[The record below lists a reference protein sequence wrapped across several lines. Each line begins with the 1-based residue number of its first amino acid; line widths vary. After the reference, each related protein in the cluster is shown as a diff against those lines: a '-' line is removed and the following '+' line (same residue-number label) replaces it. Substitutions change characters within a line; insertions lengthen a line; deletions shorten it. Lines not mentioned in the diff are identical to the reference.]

1 MKDTDASLSFF
12 HPGMLPSKVLFPF
25 FIFLFPAFS
34 LHAPRFSYIP
44 SSRENSS
51 FCLASSYLYIL
62 YSPLSSGKLLTDPSR
77 PNGPTFVG
85 IIGEFY
91 PALSLYGTN
100 VKLTVHTGESYDA

>member
-1 MKDTDASLSFF
+1 MKDTDARLSCF
-12 HPGMLPSKVLFPF
+12 HPGMLPSQVLFPF

-34 LHAPRFSYIP
+34 LHAPRFRNIP

-51 FCLASSYLYIL
+51 FSLASSYFHIL

-77 PNGPTFVG
+77 PNGPTFAG
-85 IIGEFY
+85 ITGEFY

>member
-44 SSRENSS
+44 SY
-51 FCLASSYLYIL
+51 FYIL